1 MFTKGKVTEI
11 FFMADEFGKV
21 FNRTKGFVVN
31 LSTINDKNTRFL
43 SSISDKMTIFVPN
56 LPRMNVCQ

>member
-1 MFTKGKVTEI
+1 MFTEGKVTEI

-21 FNRTKGFVVN
+21 FNRTKGLAVN

-43 SSISDKMTIFVPN
+43 SSISDKMTIFVSN
-56 LPRMNVCQ
+56 LLRMNVCQ

>member
-1 MFTKGKVTEI
+1 
-11 FFMADEFGKV
+11 MADEFGKV
-21 FNRTKGFVVN
+21 FNRTKGLAAN

-43 SSISDKMTIFVPN
+43 SSISDKMTIFVSN